1 MARLTGQVEGKTAV
15 FYFGEYPDTE
25 GKKRNLVIREGQVG
39 LWKDDGIHP
48 HTIDLKFYEVVTNP
62 QITAS
67 IQKKLQGSKPDPS

>member
-1 MARLTGQVEGKTAV
+1 M
-15 FYFGEYPDTE
+15 
-25 GKKRNLVIREGQVG
+25 IREGQAG

>member
-1 MARLTGQVEGKTAV
+1 MSRITGQVEGKTEV

-39 LWKDDGIHP
+39 LWKDDAIHP
-48 HTIDLKFYEVVTNP
+48 HTIDEKFYEVVTNP

-67 IQKKLQGSKPDPS
+67 IQNKLHATKPEQ